1 MGDFVVLSDKYVE
14 QFQTKNA
21 AIHGWSWRRV
31 DMVGLPLL
39 IYCRGSVGGGGVAH
53 LTQNSV
59 ALQKVVF
66 STVGMGLN

>member
-1 MGDFVVLSDKYVE
+1 
-14 QFQTKNA
+14 
-21 AIHGWSWRRV
+21 
-31 DMVGLPLL
+31 MVGLPLL
-39 IYCRGSVGGGGVAH
+39 IYCRGSVGGGVAH

>member
-1 MGDFVVLSDKYVE
+1 
-14 QFQTKNA
+14 
-21 AIHGWSWRRV
+21 
-31 DMVGLPLL
+31 MVGLPLL

-66 STVGMGLN
+66 STVGMGLKVDYFKLRSGKEKPVIGARVY